1 MRWIGEGLSGNKTK
15 AAGPIRKRRRSG
27 MLGLFSPK
35 PTHPLADDK
44 ERQRILGEIASADA
58 LTALKEAVDWLRTLV
73 DAGGMPFGARSLL
86 VRQID
91 DVAQRPAHVLGREY
105 LTMAH
110 LSDEEEIRLWRATRG
125 FWTQLAATYNACL
138 GDFMRSAEKA
148 EDHRTELTRLAA
160 RLMRAYGA
168 RLKWDQFRYWPAS
181 EVLWQ
186 NMGRAYLYAL
196 DNGFARRQV
205 SAYPGERQQTTV
217 EQAYLHAL
225 VFHISAMDSL
235 LPFEIEIAERLIAHF
250 LPRIALTTEADAGS
264 AYWVDPEQRRPPG
277 RAVGKLEPSLSRFY
291 FSPSQALGPLLELQA
306 LLERGQMP
314 GDLDLARYRSPRI
327 ILPVVQHLAS
337 YWTAHPPKREH
348 NRYAVRSQ
356 LAVVAGLDAAHRSIA
371 SRGMAVQAATWT
383 VENVSIGGI
392 RARLPMAPEEQLR
405 IGSLLGMRPEGGD
418 NWLVGVVRRFARNS
432 DMQASAAVETLS
444 RKPICAMVEGDPPA
458 PALLLDPPEEGE
470 ALRLAVSAMTYQPGR
485 TIACDVLGTRLDL
498 EPVELVERG
507 VEFDLVRYR
516 VLAQT

>member
-1 MRWIGEGLSGNKTK
+1 
-15 AAGPIRKRRRSG
+15 
-27 MLGLFSPK
+27 MLGLFSAK
-35 PTHPLADDK
+35 PTHPLADEK
-44 ERQRILGEIASADA
+44 ERQRVLGEIAGVDA
-58 LTALKEAVDWLRTLV
+58 LTALKATVEWLKTLV
-73 DAGGMPFGARSLL
+73 DAGGMSFAVRSVL

-91 DVAQRPAHVLGREY
+91 DAAQRPARILGREY

-110 LSDEEEIRLWRATRG
+110 LSDEEELRLWRASRG

-148 EDHRTELTRLAA
+148 EEHRSELTRLTA
-160 RLMRAYGA
+160 RLMRAYAA

-235 LPFEIEIAERLIAHF
+235 LPFEIEIAEKLIAHF
-250 LPRIALTTEADAGS
+250 LPRFALSTEAEAGC
-264 AYWVDPEQRRPPG
+264 AYWVDPEQRRAPG
-277 RAVGKLEPSLSRFY
+277 RVVGKLEPSLSRFY
-291 FSPSQALGPLLELQA
+291 FSTARALGPLQELQDM
-306 LLERGQMP
+306 LERGQLP
-314 GDLDLARYRSPRI
+314 GDIDLARYRSPRI
-327 ILPVVQHLAS
+327 ILPVVRHLAS
-337 YWTAHPPKREH
+337 YWTPHPPKREH

-356 LAVVAGLDAAHRSIA
+356 LAVVSGLENAHRSVA
-371 SRGMAVQAATWT
+371 SRGLAVPAATWT

-418 NWLVGVVRRFARNS
+418 NWLVGVVRRFVRSS
-432 DMQASAAVETLS
+432 DMQASAGVETLS
-444 RKPICAMVEGDPPA
+444 RKPICATIQGETPA
-458 PALLLDPPEEGE
+458 PALLLDAPEEGE
-470 ALRLAVSAMTYQPGR
+470 SLRLALPAATYEPGQR
-485 TIACDVLGTRLDL
+485 IACDVLGTRLDL

-516 VLAQT
+516 VLAET

>member
-1 MRWIGEGLSGNKTK
+1 
-15 AAGPIRKRRRSG
+15 
-27 MLGLFSPK
+27 MLGLFTPK
-35 PTHPLADDK
+35 PTHPLTDEK
-44 ERQRILGEIASADA
+44 ERQRVLGEIASADA
-58 LTALKEAVDWLRTLV
+58 PTALKDAVEWLRTLV
-73 DAGGMPFGARSLL
+73 DAGGMPFAARAVLA
-86 VRQID
+86 RQID
-91 DVAQRPAHVLGREY
+91 DVAQGSARILGREY

-110 LSDEEEIRLWRATRG
+110 LSDEEEIRLWRAARG

-138 GDFMRSAEKA
+138 GDFMRSAEKP
-148 EDHRTELTRLAA
+148 EDHRPELTRLTV

-217 EQAYLHAL
+217 EDGYLHAL

-235 LPFEIEIAERLIAHF
+235 LPFEIEIAEKLIAHF
-250 LPRIALTTEADAGS
+250 LPRFSLSTEAEAESGA
-264 AYWVDPEQRRPPG
+264 AYWVDPEQRRAPG

-291 FSPSQALGPLLELQA
+291 FSPSRALGPLLELQEM
-306 LLERGQMP
+306 LERGQMP
-314 GDLDLARYRSPRI
+314 AEIDLARYRSPRI
-327 ILPVVQHLAS
+327 ILPVVRHLAA
-337 YWTAHPPKREH
+337 YWTAQPPKREH
-348 NRYAVRSQ
+348 NRYPVRSQ
-356 LAVVAGLDAAHRSIA
+356 LAVVTGLDAAHRSIA
-371 SRGMAVQAATWT
+371 SRGLAVQSATWT

-418 NWLVGVVRRFARNS
+418 NWLVGVVRRVARSS
-432 DMQASAAVETLS
+432 DMQASAGVETLS
-444 RKPICAMVEGDPPA
+444 RKPICATIAGENPA

-470 ALRLAVSAMTYQPGR
+470 TMRVAVAAVTYEAGR
-485 TIACDVLGTRLDL
+485 PVVCDVLGTRLDL

-516 VLAQT
+516 VLAQS